1 MTAFD
6 YCEKKINILKTISCL
21 NEYLY
26 NDTGTVLLTN
36 DEVQDIIVSL
46 KDCSTIIDEKLKAFQ

>member
-6 YCEKKINILKTISCL
+6 YCKKKIKILETRARL
-21 NEYLY
+21 YEYLY
-26 NDTGTVLLTN
+26 NDTETVLLTN

-46 KDCSTIIDEKLKAFQ
+46 NECIMVIDEKLKAFQ